1 MYEFG
6 DDESDIAVFAA
17 LGSALA
23 QIQSFELQLAT
34 QLGIL
39 ARIDTQEFWGRTL
52 GTVIREFRTH
62 LPDQALASQLEE
74 VRSRRNHLVHGIL
87 RDYGWPMMSTEDYNK
102 LIVEIESTRVLLGK
116 VAIDVSRY
124 LSDKSL
130 MKIVVVS
137 IDLDG
142 SVRREV

>member
-1 MYEFG
+1 
-6 DDESDIAVFAA
+6 
-17 LGSALA
+17 
-23 QIQSFELQLAT
+23 
-34 QLGIL
+34 
-39 ARIDTQEFWGRTL
+39 
-52 GTVIREFRTH
+52 
-62 LPDQALASQLEE
+62 
-74 VRSRRNHLVHGIL
+74 
-87 RDYGWPMMSTEDYNK
+87 MMSTEDYNK